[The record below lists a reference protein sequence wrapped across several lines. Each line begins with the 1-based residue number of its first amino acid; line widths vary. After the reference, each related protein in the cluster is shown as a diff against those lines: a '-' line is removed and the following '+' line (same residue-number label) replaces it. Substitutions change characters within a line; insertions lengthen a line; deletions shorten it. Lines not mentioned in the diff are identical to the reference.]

1 MENFFVLI
9 LSICCKSLVMN
20 QMQNKVCVV
29 TGATSGIGKAAAI
42 ALGKAGAD
50 VIVIGRNAARGK
62 RVVNCIK
69 SNPAGGKATFM
80 ECDLSS
86 QRQVRELAKA
96 IHNTAG
102 QVDVLV
108 NNAGANFDT
117 FQTSEED
124 IEMTFATNHLSH
136 FLLTALLLDLL
147 LKAPDAR
154 VIAVA
159 GESHRNLSGDYER
172 YLHQEGFDRRI
183 AKRNS
188 KLANLM
194 FTYELSERLRETGIT
209 ANALHPGAV
218 ATRLGRN
225 NGLVSWLRH
234 IGSHTLQR
242 NLISP
247 KKGADTAVY
256 LAVSPEVKGVT
267 GKYFDNRKPKE
278 SSPESRNREAMQSL
292 WKLSVKMTSLTKEEI
307 GDRWKFFKP

>member
-1 MENFFVLI
+1 MR
-9 LSICCKSLVMN
+9 
-20 QMQNKVCVV
+20 NKVCVI

-42 ALGKAGAD
+42 GLGKVGAD
-50 VIVIGRNAARGK
+50 VVVIGRNAARG
-62 RVVNCIK
+62 RQVVNCIE
-69 SNPAGGKATFM
+69 SSPDSGKAIFM

-86 QRQVRELAKA
+86 QRQVRELSKT
-96 IHNTAG
+96 IHGTTG
-102 QVDVLV
+102 KVDVLV

-117 FQTSEED
+117 FQTSEEG
-124 IEMTFATNHLSH
+124 IEKTFATNHLSH

-147 LKAPDAR
+147 MKAFEEASEAR

-172 YLHQEGFDRRI
+172 YLSREGFDRRI

-194 FTYELSERLRETGIT
+194 FTYELSSRLQGTGIT
-209 ANALHPGAV
+209 ANAIHPGAV

-225 NGLVSWLRH
+225 NGLFSWLRH
-234 IGSHTLQR
+234 IGSHTLKR

-247 KKGADTAVY
+247 EKGADTAVY

-267 GKYFDNRKPKE
+267 GNYFDKRKPVD
-278 SSPESRNREAMQSL
+278 SSPESRDKKAMQHLWELSL
-292 WKLSVKMTSLTKEEI
+292 RMTSLTEEEI
-307 GDRWKFFKP
+307 GSSWEFFKPQ